1 MLVVAM
7 TCRRKINRKIKTL
20 KPGIDK
26 HIPIN
31 LGEQGGRPRKK
42 FTISFTFITGL
53 AALAS
58 LILYLLRG

>member
-1 MLVVAM
+1 MLVVTM
-7 TCRRKINRKIKTL
+7 TCRRHRKIKTL
-20 KPGIDK
+20 KPGVDK

-31 LGEQGGRPRKK
+31 LGEQGGRPHKK

>member
-7 TCRRKINRKIKTL
+7 TCKYHRKIKTL
-20 KPGIDK
+20 KPGVDK
-26 HIPIN
+26 YVPIN

-58 LILYLLRG
+58 LILYLLSG

>member
-1 MLVVAM
+1 MLVVTM
-7 TCRRKINRKIKTL
+7 TCRRHRKIKTL
-20 KPGIDK
+20 KPGVDK
-26 HIPIN
+26 YVPIS

-53 AALAS
+53 AIAAS